1 MVEQDPD
8 RSSVHQDLERPPSGD
23 YRCVSAKEERPNG
36 ERDEGSR
43 RPAVVCTTC
52 GFAWHSAAMAY
63 GLRLLGSCPRCDGR
77 LDFGSAAARDPED
90 AGRAEGEPHLVLG
103 RPRPPRRD

>member
-1 MVEQDPD
+1 MSAKD
-8 RSSVHQDLERPPSGD
+8 ERPGGGQD
-23 YRCVSAKEERPNG
+23 ER
-36 ERDEGSR
+36 SR

-63 GLRLLGSCPRCDGR
+63 GLRLLGSCPRCDGK
-77 LDFGSAAARDPED
+77 LDFDPAAPREPDPEV
-90 AGRAEGEPHLVLG
+90 RMQGEPHLALG